1 MGVMVE
7 LVSAGEYGVREEFDA
22 AVPWAGQVFYY
33 GVVAIDAAG
42 NRGAVSNLI
51 AAHIEEA
58 TTTRIALPLSQEEM
72 VESSIGSSW
81 FLDRNSVALV
91 GGVIL
96 VVVTLV
102 IGLLVRARRS
112 SKPAEDKESHRGA
125 VDTYEAGFY
134 PDIKISASV
143 NPKLDG
149 SQEVYDWLE
158 GSQGSSVS
166 RPETAASTEEST
178 ASTDEEPASPN
189 HHQQPPSSATTVQG
203 GERYSFSYPP
213 PQHGS

>member
-1 MGVMVE
+1 VE
-7 LVSAGEYGVREEFDA
+7 LVSAGEYGVREEIDA

-58 TTTRIALPLSQEEM
+58 TTTARIALPLSQEEM

-81 FLDRNSVALV
+81 FLDRSSVALAGGVV

-102 IGLLVRARRS
+102 VGLLVRARRS
-112 SKPAEDKESHRGA
+112 SKPAEDKESHRGRW
-125 VDTYEAGFY
+125 THTR
-134 PDIKISASV
+134 
-143 NPKLDG
+143 
-149 SQEVYDWLE
+149 Q
-158 GSQGSSVS
+158 VS
-166 RPETAASTEEST
+166 TPT
-178 ASTDEEPASPN
+178 
-189 HHQQPPSSATTVQG
+189 
-203 GERYSFSYPP
+203 
-213 PQHGS
+213 

>member
-1 MGVMVE
+1 
-7 LVSAGEYGVREEFDA
+7 
-22 AVPWAGQVFYY
+22 
-33 GVVAIDAAG
+33 
-42 NRGAVSNLI
+42 
-51 AAHIEEA
+51 
-58 TTTRIALPLSQEEM
+58 
-72 VESSIGSSW
+72 
-81 FLDRNSVALV
+81 
-91 GGVIL
+91 
-96 VVVTLV
+96 
-102 IGLLVRARRS
+102 
-112 SKPAEDKESHRGA
+112 

-158 GSQGSSVS
+158 GSQGSSGS

-189 HHQQPPSSATTVQG
+189 HHQQPPNSATVQG

-213 PQHGS
+213 PQHGGNNNSCPYPRVAPEVAPRPHGRTSVTPRSHGLRDHPSQASCRGVPGGPQSSGRQYRQRVQGGSEGGQRKRRHESVV